1 MLASAAWLALLVG
14 IDLKRLSIREL
25 PQNLDKKESRSA
37 EKEHLIEKP
46 ESGADS
52 AAIAE
57 ADEEGEQ
64 GVPGT
69 PGVMIPGFLDV
80 KTSPAQ
86 GPGDMPSFGS
96 SRKFVAYTIKLPAEQ
111 LAALQSIWLELK
123 RLYGSNSPDK
133 SGMIQLA
140 VQDWLK
146 RWDGPDKAKLL
157 NELLEI
163 RQDTRKRQH
172 KRI

>member
-1 MLASAAWLALLVG
+1 M
-14 IDLKRLSIREL
+14 
-25 PQNLDKKESRSA
+25 DKKEPRTA
-37 EKEHLIEKP
+37 DKENLLDKP
-46 ESGADS
+46 SSQADS
-52 AAIAE
+52 TATLDQADRAE
-57 ADEEGEQ
+57 TAEGDEDEGNQ

-69 PGVMIPGFLDV
+69 PGAMIPGFLDI

-86 GPGDMPSFGS
+86 GPGEMPAFGA
-96 SRKFVAYTIKLPAEQ
+96 SRKYVAYTIKLPAEQ

-146 RWDGPDKAKLL
+146 RWDGPEKAKLL

-172 KRI
+172 KKI

>member
-1 MLASAAWLALLVG
+1 M
-14 IDLKRLSIREL
+14 
-25 PQNLDKKESRSA
+25 DKKEPVGAREMN
-37 EKEHLIEKP
+37 EKNDNERPEELKKTLSGEPEKGS
-46 ESGADS
+46 EDALVGEVSDDS
-52 AAIAE
+52 S
-57 ADEEGEQ
+57 DNLR
-64 GVPGT
+64 VPGT
-69 PGVMIPGFLDV
+69 PGEMIPGFLDI

-86 GPGDMPSFGS
+86 GPRDLPVFGS
-96 SRKFVAYTIKLPAEQ
+96 NRKYIAYTVKLPAEQ

-146 RWDGPDKAKLL
+146 RWDGPEKSKLL

-163 RQDTRKRQH
+163 RQDTRKRQY
-172 KRI
+172 KKN